1 MGFVLFVSVI
11 AFYVEC
17 WLFLLL
23 SADVYDQYFFKAQ
36 QELDVKESASYI
48 YVYQIG
54 TYILHATMQ
63 QLSYQSF
70 IHSVIHSFIQLLVN
84 SND

>member
-1 MGFVLFVSVI
+1 MNMGFVLFVSVV

-36 QELDVKESASYI
+36 QESDEKESASYI

-54 TYILHATMQ
+54 TYKLHATMQ
-63 QLSYQSF
+63 QLSY
-70 IHSVIHSFIQLLVN
+70 
-84 SND
+84 